1 MRPLIL
7 DIATAIGLI
16 VMGLVA
22 LSVVIFIVD
31 LFVEARRERRG
42 RYVPREWVDDELQR
56 RRRDHPSQDGCGR

>member
-22 LSVVIFIVD
+22 LSVVIFIID
-31 LFVEARRERRG
+31 LFAEARRERRG
-42 RYVPREWVDDELQR
+42 RYVPREWVDDEVS
-56 RRRDHPSQDGCGR
+56 RRRDQHPSRPQ

>member
-42 RYVPREWVDDELQR
+42 RYVPREWVDEEVSR
-56 RRRDHPSQDGCGR
+56 RRKDHPSQDGGGR